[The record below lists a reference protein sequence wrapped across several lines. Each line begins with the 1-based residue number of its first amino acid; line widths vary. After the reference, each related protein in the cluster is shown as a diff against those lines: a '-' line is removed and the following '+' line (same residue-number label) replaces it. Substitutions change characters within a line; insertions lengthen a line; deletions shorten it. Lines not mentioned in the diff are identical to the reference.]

1 MYQYKHRN
9 TWPRMILMKR
19 KESSITRKTPPPP
32 TRLPIK
38 MILVS
43 CLFLCPSLGT
53 WKTFSTSTRTVLPSS
68 FRKTWALLVSTTSQA
83 SSSALRK
90 IYLTRASPVT
100 KAKMHRTSP
109 PSRFRMLQS
118 PSSMPRLRENQLTS
132 KQICSRSLKSSSFLT
147 MIRTFLP
154 SVPRSCPGKDWE
166 SSRRSPSRSDFLVS
180 RSSYLPPSNL
190 MRPYLTS
197 RSRSPAT
204 PVRSQPRRPCQPNSK
219 LGSCALRFR
228 RVSCLQTDTPLLLT
242 KLI

>member
-9 TWPRMILMKR
+9 TWPRMILLKR
-19 KESSITRKTPPPP
+19 KKSSITRKTPPPP

-43 CLFLCPSLGT
+43 CLFLCPSLGI
-53 WKTFSTSTRTVLPSS
+53 WKTFRTSIWTVLPSS
-68 FRKTWALLVSTTSQA
+68 FRKTWALLVSMTSQA

-90 IYLTRASPVT
+90 IYWTRASPVT

-118 PSSMPRLRENQLTS
+118 PSSMIRLRENRSTN
-132 KQICSRSLKSSSFLT
+132 KQICLRSQKSSSFPT

-154 SVPRSCPGKDWE
+154 SVLRSCPGKDWG

-180 RSSYLPPSNL
+180 RYSLHLLSNL
-190 MRPYLTS
+190 TRP
-197 RSRSPAT
+197 
-204 PVRSQPRRPCQPNSK
+204 
-219 LGSCALRFR
+219 
-228 RVSCLQTDTPLLLT
+228 
-242 KLI
+242 